1 MSEISKICNFWPT
14 STYYTSK
21 ESIFH
26 VEFNFIEKK
35 YDFMQEKLKINNFWF
50 FFQNQGWPII
60 FDQNFLKVVVTNFKS
75 KLACTFERF
84 WNEKSPKESSI
95 SLII

>member
-1 MSEISKICNFWPT
+1 MSEISKFRNFWPT

-35 YDFMQEKLKINNFWF
+35 YDFMQEKLKKKWF
-50 FFQNQGWPII
+50 FEFFIKI
-60 FDQNFLKVVVTNFKS
+60 EADQL
-75 KLACTFERF
+75 
-84 WNEKSPKESSI
+84 SSI
-95 SLII
+95 ENFRKL

>member
-35 YDFMQEKLKINNFWF
+35 YDFMQEKLKKKIIFWIF
-50 FFQNQGWPII
+50 YKNWGWPII
-60 FDQNFLKVVVTNFKS
+60 FDREFQKIVVIDFKS
-75 KLACTFERF
+75 KLPCAFERF
-84 WNEKSPKESSI
+84 WN
-95 SLII
+95 